1 MPSASREPT
10 ADEIAKREEQ
20 LKVLNAPR
28 GKNEK
33 LSDEQKARNAEIK
46 RFAYNKRFLKT
57 ESKRLAE
64 LQKSVNKFRQ
74 QLATAGRGSKV
85 EVTVGKEKITVDS
98 AVLKATER
106 ELKKRLKNLPLFAT
120 YGNKR
125 SGPTPT
131 PASAAGSW
139 VMYFFEDGTPLHKFF
154 NDVAKDDPKAFGEHK
169 GKAVIDSLPNLRQ
182 GYAQKQTIAN
192 LLFKYVENKK
202 LSEPGRGVH
211 ADKHMLAAFGNPDVP
226 SYFVRVPGGKDLNP
240 GKVTTFETL
249 SKYFKSSSD
258 KVNGKSPKVFVDYK
272 ADKNGRATDVHFSQ
286 PVFQALIPLNV
297 LSVTE
302 LQSDDARK
310 AELATLTK
318 NKDKIVAESVLFENY
333 RAGK

>member
-1 MPSASREPT
+1 MPSVSREPT

-20 LKVLNAPR
+20 LKVLYAAR

-33 LSDEQKARNAEIK
+33 LTDEQKARNAEIK
-46 RFAYNKRFLKT
+46 RFAYNKRFLKV
-57 ESKRLAE
+57 EAKHLIE
-64 LQKSVNKFRQ
+64 LKKSVDKFRQ
-74 QLATAGRGSKV
+74 QLAAAGRGGKV
-85 EVTVGKEKITVDS
+85 EVTVGKEKVVVDS

-106 ELKKRLKNLPLFAT
+106 ELKKRLKSLPLFAT

-125 SGPTPT
+125 TGPTPS
-131 PASAAGSW
+131 PASASGSW
-139 VMYFFEDGTPLHKFF
+139 VMYFFEEGTPLHKFF

-169 GKAVIDSLPNLRQ
+169 GKPIIDSLPNLKQ
-182 GYAQKQTIAN
+182 GYGQKQTIVN

-202 LSEPGRGVH
+202 LSEPGRGVR
-211 ADKHMLAAFGNPDVP
+211 ADKHMLNAFGNPDVP

-258 KVNGKSPKVFVDYK
+258 KVGGKSPKVFVDYK
-272 ADKNGRATDVHFSQ
+272 ADKNGRATEVHFSQ

-297 LSVTE
+297 LSVSE
-302 LQSDDARK
+302 LQADDARK
-310 AELATLTK
+310 SELATLMK
-318 NKDKIVAESVLFENY
+318 NKDKIIAESVMFENY
-333 RAGK
+333 RTGK